1 MKQEEL
7 NVLVDKKLVTQVG
20 LVEYYTNNQTQL
32 EKLDVNDFVKSGL
45 LSQPTMNDFIEEN
58 GVDILVNPFIEAFS
72 VEDLNNVFINGGN
85 VILKSNII
93 LNQTLT
99 VPAGKNVMINLNGCT
114 ITNQLE
120 NTSTDVIIVEE
131 GAKLTINGNGNITAV
146 SGNDGYPIVC
156 YGELII
162 NNGVFTSGSD
172 MNGAT
177 NACIYAKHNGK
188 VTIYGGEFKSTDGLY
203 VLNLHDGSRS
213 TASITVYGGKY
224 HNFDPSNNASEGPN
238 TDFVA
243 EGYESVQD
251 GDCYV
256 VNPVK

>member
-7 NVLVDKKLVTQVG
+7 NVLVDKKLMTQVG
-20 LVEYYTNNQTQL
+20 LVEFFENNPDQL
-32 EKLDVNDFVKSGL
+32 EKLDVNDFIESGI

-72 VEDLNNVFINGGN
+72 EEDLNNVFTNGGK

-99 VPAGKNVMINLNGCT
+99 VPAGKDVMINLNGCA

-120 NTSTDVIIVEE
+120 NTSTDVIIIEE
-131 GAKLTINGNGNITAV
+131 GAKLTINGDGDITAV

-162 NNGVFTSGSD
+162 NNGVFSSGAD
-172 MNGAT
+172 ENGNA
-177 NACIYAKHNGK
+177 NACIYAKFNGK
-188 VTIYGGEFKSTDGLY
+188 IIINDGEFKGVNGSFI
-203 VLNLHDGSRS
+203 LNLHDGSRS

-224 HNFDPSNNASEGPN
+224 HNFDPSNNKSEGPN
-238 TDFVA
+238 TNFVA
-243 EGYESVQD
+243 DGYESIQD
-251 GDCYV
+251 GDCYI
-256 VNPVK
+256 VNPIK